1 MWVLPLGFAFGA
13 LLAQPWQE
21 PCSQFASTDAAAST
35 TKAAPSEPERL
46 GHPQRGDSTQQKKPP
61 DSEAR
66 QPTLAKELGNGYF
79 QAFSSSQANSASLSA
94 SRGTMRTERSESNV
108 SAASTHPSTT
118 PILSSTERA
127 SDAVPKI
134 PLDGRPGQR
143 MAPNKSPRCVSF
155 CPAAGTETKL
165 RSDDFSFDTSSAP
178 PTRSLPTVPQRPVGR
193 SPPAPPQDRPMAP
206 SRSPPAPP
214 QDRPTAPSRSPPAP
228 PQDRPTAPH
237 DLSPDLVRLADK
249 VPTTEILRAAAAKK
263 NAEDEARAAAAKK
276 KAENEARAAAA
287 KKKAENEARA
297 AAAKKKAENEARA
310 APRASNDPEKVAQM
324 AEKSQGAYTAPD
336 TACKE
341 VGQLNDEDETMLN
354 LIASM
359 SDEHLVSPTTLQR
372 C

>member
-1 MWVLPLGFAFGA
+1 MAFVPRRLTTSHTGQFAPSSEFGGRACARTGLHLHLLACRPARERGLIMWVLPLGFAFGA

-118 PILSSTERA
+118 PIFSSTERA

-165 RSDDFSFDTSSAP
+165 RSDDFRFDTSSAP

-214 QDRPTAPSRSPPAP
+214 QDSHMCECTRECS
-228 PQDRPTAPH
+228 
-237 DLSPDLVRLADK
+237 
-249 VPTTEILRAAAAKK
+249 
-263 NAEDEARAAAAKK
+263 
-276 KAENEARAAAA
+276 
-287 KKKAENEARA
+287 
-297 AAAKKKAENEARA
+297 
-310 APRASNDPEKVAQM
+310 
-324 AEKSQGAYTAPD
+324 GY
-336 TACKE
+336 
-341 VGQLNDEDETMLN
+341 
-354 LIASM
+354 
-359 SDEHLVSPTTLQR
+359 
-372 C
+372 